1 MITKIHIQ
9 KRYGL
14 KWYNLRCPHC
24 RTDHYTLYLLLRLKF
39 LIHGETSWHFH
50 CPHCH
55 KATAKKMMFNIV
67 NDHTDKDERVM
78 NGKKLWDDRI
88 K

>member
-1 MITKIHIQ
+1 MIDKVYIR

-24 RTDHYTLYLLLRLKF
+24 RTDHWVLYWKVRLRFFLL
-39 LIHGETSWHFH
+39 GECSWLFH
-50 CPHCH
+50 CPNCH
-55 KATAKKMMFNIV
+55 KATSKRIMFNVV